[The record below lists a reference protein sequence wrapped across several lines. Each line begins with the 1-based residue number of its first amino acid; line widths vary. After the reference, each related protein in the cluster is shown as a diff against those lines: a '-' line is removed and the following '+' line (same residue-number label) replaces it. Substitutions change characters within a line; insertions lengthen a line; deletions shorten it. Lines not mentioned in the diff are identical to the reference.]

1 MRLRVCA
8 LACALTGLGSIGAS
22 GVASAAPT
30 HNHDLT
36 IAAAPNPVAAGEG
49 VVIYGRLGG
58 GTSGEAITLY
68 HHVFGGRPGYHRVG
82 TTTTTSGGYYEFTR
96 EEGVVFTNRNWF
108 VRGPD
113 RSHSRTMHERVIPLL
128 SINASSSS
136 ADTNQPIVFT
146 GHVDPNHAFQR
157 VFLQQENGS
166 GDDWR
171 TLKSDV
177 LDASS
182 DYAITYRWK
191 RPGVHDVRVVFRGDR
206 RNVRGES
213 DSVTVNIQ
221 QAQVPGFTINSSSP
235 IVSYGGSVTI
245 SGTLDEP
252 NSNTPET
259 GTAVQLWAR
268 QADQPFTV
276 RGQTTTGSDGSY
288 SFPQAGLSTNTVYYV
303 ATLGMPHTSRRHT
316 AHLYQGVRDLVTMQ
330 SNTSTATTNQTVTFT
345 GTVLPDKAG
354 HVIYLQKL
362 GKNGDFHT
370 VEVGFV
376 RGDSTFQF
384 RWTIGAPGTHTFRA
398 RITSDENNIGSVSP
412 PVSITATAPPASTLR
427 GAS

>member
-8 LACALTGLGSIGAS
+8 LACALTALGSSLAS
-22 GVASAAPT
+22 VPASAAPR
-30 HNHDLT
+30 HNHHLT

-49 VVIYGRLGG
+49 VVIYGRLAG
-58 GTSGEAITLY
+58 GTGGETVTLY
-68 HHVFGGRPGYHRVG
+68 HHVFGGRPGYRRVG

-96 EEGVVFTNRNWF
+96 AEGVVSTNRNWF

-113 RSHSRTMHERVIPLL
+113 GSHSRTMHERAVPLL

-136 ADTNQPIVFT
+136 TDTRHPILFT
-146 GHVDPNHAFQR
+146 GHVDPNHSFER

-171 TLKSDV
+171 TLKSGV
-177 LDASS
+177 LSASS
-182 DYAITYRWK
+182 DYAITYRWR
-191 RPGVHDVRVVFRGDR
+191 RPGVHDLRVVFRGDR
-206 RNVRGES
+206 RNVRGVS

-235 IVSYGGSVTI
+235 IVSYGGSAAV
-245 SGTLDEP
+245 SGTLDKP
-252 NSNTPET
+252 GTNTPEP
-259 GTAVQLWAR
+259 GTVVQLWGR
-268 QADQPFTV
+268 QAGQPFTV
-276 RGQTTTGSDGSY
+276 RGDTTTGTDGSF
-288 SFPQAGLSTNTVYYV
+288 SFTQAGLSANAVYYV
-303 ATLGMPHTSRRHT
+303 ATMRLPYSSRRHT
-316 AHLYQGVRDLVTMQ
+316 AHLYQGVRDVLMMQ
-330 SNTSTATTNQTVTFT
+330 TNTSNASTDQTVVFT

-362 GKNGDFHT
+362 GTDGDFHT

-384 RWTIGAPGTHTFRA
+384 RWTIGAPGSHTFRA
-398 RITSDENNIGSVSP
+398 RITSDPNNIGSASQ
-412 PVSITATAPPASTLR
+412 PVSITATAPPASSLPT
-427 GAS
+427 AS